1 MPSAR
6 ARTGGSQRRAW
17 MMRRPVRAAVCAR
30 ARAGGSP
37 TAGLDDAV
45 RVLRLFCAPASA
57 RARTGGSQ
65 RRAWMLWRSLRYLR
79 PWPVNVIGL
88 GPLAR
93 GRATSPKR
101 HQKDQSPRPRSCV
114 HASPDLRVG
123 KAVGRLSRPRMCPG
137 LSCVQPPCEVESG
150 NPTKDNTTAA
160 ARPSSSMAAGTPAK
174 SRRTRPPA
182 ARTLAGGRDLLDE
195 APRGG
200 GDASTPATSP
210 TSPNPTPLPRLPRV
224 LAAYKNREI

>member
-1 MPSAR
+1 MHAAPGPRRGVPPR
-6 ARTGGSQRRAW
+6 ARGRVPA
-17 MMRRPVRAAVCAR
+17 
-30 ARAGGSP
+30 
-37 TAGLDDAV
+37 AGLDDAV
-45 RVLRLFCAPASA
+45 RVLRLFCASAYA
-57 RARTGGSQ
+57 RARTGGSR
-65 RRAWMLWRSLRYLR
+65 RRAWILWRSLRYLR
-79 PWPVNVIGL
+79 PWPVSAIGL

-93 GRATSPKR
+93 GRATSPER
-101 HQKDQSPRPRSCV
+101 HQKIKVRGQGGRACV

-123 KAVGRLSRPRMCPG
+123 KGVGKLPRPRMCPG

>member
-1 MPSAR
+1 MVSPKLQGWLAGRDGRGRPQCPAACTPGATGRYGLPRSPSVLVPTAR

-79 PWPVNVIGL
+79 PWPVDVIGL

-101 HQKDQSPRPRSCV
+101 HQKIKVRGQ
-114 HASPDLRVG
+114 
-123 KAVGRLSRPRMCPG
+123 GRAC
-137 LSCVQPPCEVESG
+137 
-150 NPTKDNTTAA
+150 
-160 ARPSSSMAAGTPAK
+160 TP
-174 SRRTRPPA
+174 RRTCEWER
-182 ARTLAGGRDLLDE
+182 GWEGSRDHGCV
-195 APRGG
+195 P
-200 GDASTPATSP
+200 
-210 TSPNPTPLPRLPRV
+210 V
-224 LAAYKNREI
+224 

>member
-1 MPSAR
+1 
-6 ARTGGSQRRAW
+6 
-17 MMRRPVRAAVCAR
+17 MRRPVRAAVCAR

-79 PWPVNVIGL
+79 PWPVDVIGL

-101 HQKDQSPRPRSCV
+101 HQKIKVRGQ
-114 HASPDLRVG
+114 
-123 KAVGRLSRPRMCPG
+123 GRAC
-137 LSCVQPPCEVESG
+137 
-150 NPTKDNTTAA
+150 
-160 ARPSSSMAAGTPAK
+160 TP
-174 SRRTRPPA
+174 RRTCEWER
-182 ARTLAGGRDLLDE
+182 GWEGSRDHGCV
-195 APRGG
+195 P
-200 GDASTPATSP
+200 
-210 TSPNPTPLPRLPRV
+210 V
-224 LAAYKNREI
+224 